1 MGEETNAY
9 GMFFDADGKPL
20 GDNTRTVTL
29 HSDKFEVVEHGER
42 MDAHV
47 ELTKDQDGYR
57 CLGVD
62 ARVTLGE
69 LLQLVKEIGRAM

>member
-1 MGEETNAY
+1 MGEETNTY
-9 GMFFDADGKPL
+9 GRFFDVDGNPL

-29 HSDKFEVVEHGER
+29 TADKFEVVEHVER

-62 ARVTLGE
+62 AKLTLGE
-69 LLQLVKEIGRAM
+69 LLQLVKEIGKAM